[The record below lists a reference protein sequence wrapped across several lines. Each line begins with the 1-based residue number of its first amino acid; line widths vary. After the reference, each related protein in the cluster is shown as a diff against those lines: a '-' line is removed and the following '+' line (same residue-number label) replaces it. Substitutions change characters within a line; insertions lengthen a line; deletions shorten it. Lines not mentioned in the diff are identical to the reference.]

1 MTFSLYWVYLLFL
14 LIPVLLYCPFFL
26 DYLINVPTKMPVQQ
40 SPSNTT
46 PSQQEQFILIVAAI
60 ILPPLAIFLSKK
72 YSIWNKE
79 FWISVVL
86 TLIGHIPGAIFAVYY
101 LLYVQYPQQGVEGYT
116 QLPDDVEQQLHA
128 EHQQELNQEQQQGIR
143 IYHDEEHVQPKEN
156 QILTANDLPSYD
168 DIVGSSEGTTEHRDV
183 KGGDN
188 KIQH

>member
-1 MTFSLYWVYLLFL
+1 M
-14 LIPVLLYCPFFL
+14 
-26 DYLINVPTKMPVQQ
+26 
-40 SPSNTT
+40 
-46 PSQQEQFILIVAAI
+46 
-60 ILPPLAIFLSKK
+60 SKK

-143 IYHDEEHVQPKEN
+143 IYHDEEHVHPRRIKF
-156 QILTANDLPSYD
+156 
-168 DIVGSSEGTTEHRDV
+168 
-183 KGGDN
+183 
-188 KIQH
+188 

>member
-1 MTFSLYWVYLLFL
+1 
-14 LIPVLLYCPFFL
+14 
-26 DYLINVPTKMPVQQ
+26 MPVQQ
-40 SPSNTT
+40 SATNTT
-46 PSQQEQFILIVAAI
+46 PSLQEQFVLIVAAI

-101 LLYVQYPQQGVEGYT
+101 LLCVQFPQQGVEGYT

-128 EHQQELNQEQQQGIR
+128 EHQQGLSQEQPQEQHQGIR

-168 DIVGSSEGTTEHRDV
+168 DIVGSSEAPTGHRDV